1 MTQIW
6 DRVRG
11 IALFGICCVLQHR
24 VIVKSERLTHPTL
37 FSLFIRV
44 RYVDH
49 TPVKQTESYRVF
61 RVLDVSWQR
70 LRNPELRLLL
80 QT

>member
-11 IALFGICCVLQHR
+11 IALFGICCLLQLR
-24 VIVKSERLTHPTL
+24 AIVKSERLRHPTL
-37 FSLFIRV
+37 FPLFIRV

-49 TPVKQTESYRVF
+49 TPVKQTEAYKVLH
-61 RVLDVSWQR
+61 VLDVAWLR

>member
-6 DRVRG
+6 DRVQG
-11 IALFGICCVLQHR
+11 IALFGICCLLKCS
-24 VIVKSERLTHPTL
+24 VIVKSERLMYSIL
-37 FSLFIRV
+37 SSLFLRV

-49 TPVKQTESYRVF
+49 APVKQSYKGF
-61 RVLDVSWQR
+61 HVLDVTWQR

>member
-11 IALFGICCVLQHR
+11 IALFGICCLLQRR
-24 VIVKSERLTHPTL
+24 VIVKSERLLYPSL

-49 TPVKQTESYRVF
+49 TPVEQTESYKVF
-61 RVLDVSWQR
+61 HVLDVSWRR
-70 LRNPELRLLL
+70 LRNPELRVLL

>member
-1 MTQIW
+1 MTQIC

-11 IALFGICCVLQHR
+11 IALFGICCLLQRR

-44 RYVDH
+44 RYVDC
-49 TPVKQTESYRVF
+49 TPVKQTEAYNIF
-61 RVLDVSWQR
+61 HVLDISWLR
-70 LRNPELRLLL
+70 LRNPEFRLLL

>member
-11 IALFGICCVLQHR
+11 IALFGISCLLQLR
-24 VIVKSERLTHPTL
+24 VIVKSERLTHSTL

-49 TPVKQTESYRVF
+49 TPVKQTEAYKVF
-61 RVLDVSWQR
+61 HVLHVTWLR
-70 LRNPELRLLL
+70 LRNSKLRLLL